1 MDYLSVH
8 SRLIP
13 FFNPLRP
20 MATSSPSS
28 NQFQTDPTA
37 APQRS
42 SAANFVV
49 ISLGILIL
57 LSGVGLLFYT
67 LATTRGRDA
76 IVNAKVITLQA
87 PDDGIVTDF
96 QIRPGE
102 EIPANQ
108 PLLRI
113 ENPRTSTFE
122 QARLQTQLDTE
133 QQKLKLQQDQLSNI
147 SQLRQQVEGDNRN
160 QRQLEINKFTAQR
173 RKLQADINAAREQL
187 ALAKRIY
194 ERRRDLATTGAIAI
208 EVADQAET
216 DYLRQQDALT
226 ALTKELTSREQ
237 DLKAAQLGL
246 TLINSRTNYDPSVRL
261 QELKIQETQLRSQ
274 VAAQTAQVNG
284 LKNQLQEITR
294 NTRSRQNIPLSSP
307 VPTVLWQ
314 SSVSNGD
321 VVTRGQPL
329 AKTID
334 CRDRWIDVYIG
345 ETALRQVRIGEPA
358 RIDLIGKD
366 QSITGKVAFIRS
378 GVGRLRIGE
387 DVLPLV
393 PINLARESQVRI
405 QLDPDNVQAAE
416 FCYVGFTGRVTFQNF

>member
-1 MDYLSVH
+1 M
-8 SRLIP
+8 
-13 FFNPLRP
+13 
-20 MATSSPSS
+20 
-28 NQFQTDPTA
+28 
-37 APQRS
+37 
-42 SAANFVV
+42 V

-147 SQLRQQVEGDNRN
+147 SQLRQQVERDNRN

-345 ETALRQVRIGEPA
+345 ETALRQVRIGESA

-393 PINLARESQVRI
+393 PINLARESQ
-405 QLDPDNVQAAE
+405 A
-416 FCYVGFTGRVTFQNF
+416 

>member
-1 MDYLSVH
+1 M
-8 SRLIP
+8 
-13 FFNPLRP
+13 
-20 MATSSPSS
+20 
-28 NQFQTDPTA
+28 
-37 APQRS
+37 
-42 SAANFVV
+42 V
-49 ISLGILIL
+49 ISLGLLIL

-76 IVNAKVITLQA
+76 IINAKVITLQA

-102 EIPANQ
+102 EILADQ

-113 ENPRTSTFE
+113 ENARTSTFD
-122 QARLQTQLDTE
+122 QARLQTQFNTE
-133 QQKLKLQQDQLSNI
+133 KQKLKLQQDQLANI
-147 SQLRQQVEGDNRN
+147 SQLRQQVERDNRN
-160 QRQLEINKFTAQR
+160 QQQLEINKFTAQR
-173 RKLQADINAAREQL
+173 RKLQADVNAAREQL

-194 ERRRDLATTGAIAI
+194 ERRRDLAATGAVAI

-216 DYLRQQDALT
+216 EYLQQKDALT
-226 ALTKELTSREQ
+226 ALTKELISREQ

-246 TLINSRTNYDPSVRL
+246 TLINSRSNYDPGVRL

-274 VAAQTAQVNG
+274 VAAQAAQVQG
-284 LKNQLQEITR
+284 LENQLLEITR
-294 NTRSRQNIPLSSP
+294 NTRSRQEIPLASL

-314 SSVSNGD
+314 ASVSNGD

-334 CRDRWIDVYIG
+334 CRDRWVDVYIG
-345 ETALRQVRIGEPA
+345 ETALRKVQIGEPA

-366 QSITGKVAFIRS
+366 QSLSGKVLFIRS
-378 GVGRLRIGE
+378 GVGRLRVGE

-405 QLDPDNVQAAE
+405 QLDPDNTQAAE